1 MALTTLLKLARTAVA
16 DTVVGRIPGSDGNDA
31 ARPSL
36 LRPDVHAMKYQLY
49 VPNLGAGGL
58 MAATYQRSRRETAIR

>member
-49 VPNLGAGGL
+49 VPKDPADH
-58 MAATYQRSRRETAIR
+58 